1 MEFQRVNISGGSSFE
16 EVAGYSR
23 IVKADPFVFVSGTT
37 AVTPEGTVYGE
48 GDPYAQ
54 AKYIFTK
61 LVKLLEENG
70 VSKEEVVKVNIWATS
85 SSYNMEITKA
95 YSEFFKESRPC
106 CTWIGI
112 KDLNRPTQLVEIEMQ
127 ALIGAKL

>member
-48 GDPYAQ
+48 ETRMHRQ
-54 AKYIFTK
+54 SIS
-61 LVKLLEENG
+61 LQN
-70 VSKEEVVKVNIWATS
+70 W
-85 SSYNMEITKA
+85 
-95 YSEFFKESRPC
+95 
-106 CTWIGI
+106 
-112 KDLNRPTQLVEIEMQ
+112 
-127 ALIGAKL
+127 

>member
-54 AKYIFTK
+54 AKYI
-61 LVKLLEENG
+61 
-70 VSKEEVVKVNIWATS
+70 WATS

-112 KDLNRPTQLVEIEMQ
+112 KELNRPTQLVEIEMQ

>member
-61 LVKLLEENG
+61 LVKLLL
-70 VSKEEVVKVNIWATS
+70 
-85 SSYNMEITKA
+85 TKA
-95 YSEFFKESRPC
+95 RRNQLKQDSTNLTKKLS
-106 CTWIGI
+106 
-112 KDLNRPTQLVEIEMQ
+112 TQL
-127 ALIGAKL
+127 KLLLS